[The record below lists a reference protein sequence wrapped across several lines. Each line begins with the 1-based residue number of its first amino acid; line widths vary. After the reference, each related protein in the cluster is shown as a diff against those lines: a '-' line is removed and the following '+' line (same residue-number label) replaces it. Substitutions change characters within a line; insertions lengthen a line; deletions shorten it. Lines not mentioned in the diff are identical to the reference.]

1 MVPPVQN
8 GTIGHL
14 DAVVLECERTAMP
27 RRATSS
33 PSSPGVVSN
42 ESTPRRVIS
51 NESTPRKRTTVA
63 LPVELHKQ
71 AKRRAIDDDCDLS
84 DVVQAA
90 LIAYLD

>member
-1 MVPPVQN
+1 
-8 GTIGHL
+8 
-14 DAVVLECERTAMP
+14 MP
-27 RRATSS
+27 RRAPSS
-33 PSSPGVVSN
+33 PSSLGVVSD
-42 ESTPRRVIS
+42 
-51 NESTPRKRTTVA
+51 ESTPRKRTTVA